1 MKYPRLRASCN
12 YLQQLI
18 ELFDRFMQHRS
29 EPQISQHCD
38 RQGNLYYQVYDVLTA
53 KPIIFG
59 SEIEIK
65 WWLEQRYRNS

>member
-18 ELFDRFMQHRS
+18 DRFMQQRS
-29 EPQISQHCD
+29 EPQISEHRD

-53 KPIIFG
+53 KLITFG
-59 SEIEIK
+59 SEMEIK
-65 WWLEQRYRNS
+65 WWLEQRYRN

>member
-1 MKYPRLRASCN
+1 MQQRA
-12 YLQQLI
+12 
-18 ELFDRFMQHRS
+18 

-65 WWLEQRYRNS
+65 WWLEQRYRN

>member
-1 MKYPRLRASCN
+1 MKYFRLRESCN

-18 ELFDRFMQHRS
+18 DRFTQQRL
-29 EPQISQHCD
+29 EPQISQHRD

-59 SEIEIK
+59 SEVEIK
-65 WWLEQRYRNS
+65 WWLEQRYRN